1 MSNTTQPDKEGPRP
15 LLTEVA
21 GIYTAPPAHWVGNGF
36 HVRSLFSYA
45 DAFQGSDPFV
55 LLDYAAEEQ
64 FSPNRGAPRGVGP
77 HPHKGFETVTIAY
90 QGEVAHRDSS
100 GGGGTIQAGDVQWMT
115 AGRGIVHEEFHSR
128 EFSEKGGPF
137 EMVQLWVNLPA
148 KDKDTPASYQ
158 PISKEAIPVLSLP
171 GDKNNAGSLRL
182 IAGRHQGKQGPA
194 KTFTEMNVWD
204 VMLDAGA
211 STAFTLPV
219 THNLSL
225 AILRGE
231 VRINANQNA
240 QAGAL
245 VCFHA
250 GGEVLQLQAGKNGA
264 TVLLLSGMPLNEPV
278 AGYGPFVMNSMD
290 EIRQAFA
297 DYERGKFGNLA

>member
-1 MSNTTQPDKEGPRP
+1 MTNTSSQAGERPRK
-15 LLTEVA
+15 EVA

-36 HVRSLFSYA
+36 HVRSMFTYA

-64 FSPNRGAPRGVGP
+64 FSPNQGAPRGVGS

-100 GGGGTIQAGDVQWMT
+100 GGGGIIQAGDVQWMT

-128 EFSEKGGPF
+128 EFSNTGGPF

-148 KDKDTPASYQ
+148 RDKLTPAAYQ
-158 PISKEAIPVLSLP
+158 SISKEQIPDLALP
-171 GDKNNAGSLRL
+171 DEVGSLRL
-182 IAGRHQGKQGPA
+182 IAGSYLGKQGPA

-204 VMLDAGA
+204 VVLDAGA
-211 STAFTLPV
+211 GTIFELPA

-231 VRINANQNA
+231 VRINANQSA

-245 VCFHA
+245 VRFQP
-250 GGEVLQLQAGKNGA
+250 GGEVLELQAGENGA
-264 TVLLLSGMPLNEPV
+264 TILLLSGVPLDEPV
-278 AGYGPFVMNSMD
+278 VGYGPFVMNSMD
-290 EIRQAFA
+290 EICQAF
-297 DYERGKFGNLA
+297 DEYERGKFGNLS

>member
-1 MSNTTQPDKEGPRP
+1 MTNTNPQTSERPRK
-15 LLTEVA
+15 EVA

-36 HVRSLFSYA
+36 HVRSMFSYA

-64 FSPNRGAPRGVGP
+64 FSPNPGAPRGVGP

-90 QGEVAHRDSS
+90 QGEVAHCDSS

-128 EFSEKGGPF
+128 EFSEQGGPF

-148 KDKDTPASYQ
+148 KDKDTPAAYQ
-158 PISKEAIPVLSLP
+158 PIRKEEIPVLSLP
-171 GDKNNAGSLRL
+171 DDAGSLRL
-182 IAGRHQGKQGPA
+182 IAGSYQGKQGPA
-194 KTFTEMNVWD
+194 KTFTAMNVWD
-204 VMLDAGA
+204 VVLHAGA
-211 STAFTLPV
+211 STAFILPA

-231 VRINANQNA
+231 VRINEGESA
-240 QAGAL
+240 QADDL
-245 VCFHA
+245 VRFQA
-250 GGEVLQLQAGKNGA
+250 GGEVLELQAGEEGA
-264 TVLLLSGMPLNEPV
+264 TLLLLSGVPLDEPV
-278 AGYGPFVMNSMD
+278 VGYGPFVMNSMD

-297 DYERGKFGNLA
+297 DYERGKFGKLV

>member
-1 MSNTTQPDKEGPRP
+1 MSNVPQHNDPPPRK
-15 LLTEVA
+15 EVA

-36 HVRSLFSYA
+36 HVRSMFSYA

-64 FSPNRGAPRGVGP
+64 FSPNQGAPRGEGP

-100 GGGGTIQAGDVQWMT
+100 GGGGTIQTGDVQWMT

-128 EFSEKGGPF
+128 EFSHKGGPF

-148 KDKDTPASYQ
+148 KDKLTPAAYQ
-158 PISKEAIPVLSLP
+158 PIAKEQIPVLALP
-171 GDKNNAGSLRL
+171 DDAGSLRL
-182 IAGRHQGKQGPA
+182 IAGTYQGQQGPA
-194 KTFTEMNVWD
+194 RTFTEMNVWD
-204 VMLDAGA
+204 VVLHAGA
-211 STAFTLPV
+211 STVLALPA

-231 VRINANQNA
+231 AHINGGQSA
-240 QAGAL
+240 QAGTL
-245 VCFHA
+245 VRFQP
-250 GGEVLQLQAGKNGA
+250 GGESLELQAGENGV
-264 TVLLLSGMPLNEPV
+264 TLLLLSGVPIGEPV
-278 AGYGPFVMNSMD
+278 VGYGPFVMNSMA
-290 EIRQAFA
+290 EIRQAF
-297 DYERGKFGNLA
+297 DEYEQGKFGAL

>member
-1 MSNTTQPDKEGPRP
+1 MSNTSQPNKEAPQP
-15 LLTEVA
+15 LLKEVA

-36 HVRSLFSYA
+36 HVRSMFSYA

-64 FSPNRGAPRGVGP
+64 FSPNPGAPRGVGP

-100 GGGGTIQAGDVQWMT
+100 GGGGTIQTGDVQWMT
-115 AGRGIVHEEFHSR
+115 AGRGIVHDEFHSR
-128 EFSEKGGPF
+128 EFSEKGGLF

-148 KDKDTPASYQ
+148 KDKDTPAAYQ
-158 PISKEAIPVLSLP
+158 PIRKEEIPVLVLP
-171 GDKNNAGSLRL
+171 DDAGSVRL
-182 IAGRHQGKQGPA
+182 IAGSYQGEQGPA

-204 VMLDAGA
+204 VVLHANA
-211 STAFTLPV
+211 STVFTLPA

-231 VRINANQNA
+231 VRINEGENA

-245 VCFHA
+245 VRFQM
-250 GGEVLQLQAGKNGA
+250 GGETLELQAGENGA
-264 TVLLLSGMPLNEPV
+264 TILLLSGVPLNEPV
-278 AGYGPFVMNSMD
+278 VGYGPFVMNSMD